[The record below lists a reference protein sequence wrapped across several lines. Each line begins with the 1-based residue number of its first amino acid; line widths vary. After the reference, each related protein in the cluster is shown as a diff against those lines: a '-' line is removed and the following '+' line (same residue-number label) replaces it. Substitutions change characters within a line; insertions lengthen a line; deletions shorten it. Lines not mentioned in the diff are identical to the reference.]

1 MAVVVAGVAT
11 VAGAAPT
18 PEATGAPPKPLGA
31 TLALALAGAVS
42 FGLNLLASG
51 RVSGDVPLAWVTL
64 PARLI
69 GVVIILGAITAGG
82 TVYPPGRRVAWAAA
96 AGIAEVVG
104 LIAFAIGA
112 RHSVAVSSVMASQ
125 FAVVATVGGYV
136 FFRERLTRTQIAAVA
151 ITAAGVALVASQ
163 SA

>member
-1 MAVVVAGVAT
+1 M
-11 VAGAAPT
+11 
-18 PEATGAPPKPLGA
+18 
-31 TLALALAGAVS
+31 
-42 FGLNLLASG
+42 
-51 RVSGDVPLAWVTL
+51 
-64 PARLI
+64 
-69 GVVIILGAITAGG
+69 
-82 TVYPPGRRVAWAAA
+82 
-96 AGIAEVVG
+96 G